1 LREFESGVVEAARHL
16 LAHDGRA
23 AAANGR
29 VRPGDPHAV
38 YLNAAL
44 NSADTERN
52 LVLGLLV
59 DLGYWLRL
67 KHFRRLGLLALVD
80 LCVLAELVL
89 LVYKFEKSSANGD
102 NLSMLAMHQRGVV
115 G

>member
-29 VRPGDPHAV
+29 IGPGDPHAV

-44 NSADTERN
+44 DSANTERN
-52 LVLGLLV
+52 FVLGLLV
-59 DLGYWLRL
+59 DLGHWLRL
-67 KHFRRLGLLALVD
+67 KHFRCLGLLALID
-80 LCVLAELVL
+80 LCVFAELVL
-89 LVYKFEKSSANGD
+89 LVCKFEESSANGN
-102 NLSMLAMHQRGVV
+102 NLSMLAMHQ
-115 G
+115 